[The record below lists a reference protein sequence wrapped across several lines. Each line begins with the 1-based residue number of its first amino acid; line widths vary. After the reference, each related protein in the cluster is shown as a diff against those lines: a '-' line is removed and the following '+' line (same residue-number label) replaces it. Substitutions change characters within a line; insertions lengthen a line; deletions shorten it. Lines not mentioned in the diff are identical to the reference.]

1 MFKIYTKL
9 YFEEPFLNFS
19 LLWAMGMRWWQ
30 AASKYIHRASNYSSM
45 SISNMIGPV
54 EQMVLVKHPVKGL
67 YFMTLKVPQV
77 YNNSHKLTT
86 FGFSKLATILSQ
98 CFVYFIL
105 RSHIDVFIF
114 CC

>member
-54 EQMVLVKHPVKGL
+54 EQMALVKHPVKGL

-77 YNNSHKLTT
+77 K
-86 FGFSKLATILSQ
+86 FSKISYIRVFKVSYHLITVLCLFLFEI
-98 CFVYFIL
+98 
-105 RSHIDVFIF
+105 SH
-114 CC
+114 